1 MLQGQGHGQG
11 VGQGPP
17 IGTGPPGV
25 DVDTIINSLTP
36 LVLGIVGLVVA
47 GVVLYKFFKSD
58 LAAAIAERIRAGIRR
73 RRPKEPATE
82 AIDGSLVVEL
92 QHNVIE
98 MRGQIAELAERLDF
112 AERVLA
118 QKRERSLPG
127 A

>member
-1 MLQGQGHGQG
+1 MLQGQGQG
-11 VGQGPP
+11 YGQGPP

-47 GVVLYKFFKSD
+47 GVVLYRLLKSD
-58 LAAAIAERIRAGIRR
+58 LVAAITERIRAGVRG
-73 RRPKEPATE
+73 RRPEEAPTE

-112 AERVLA
+112 AERLLA

>member
-1 MLQGQGHGQG
+1 M
-11 VGQGPP
+11 VQGP
-17 IGTGPPGV
+17 IATGPPGV

-47 GVVLYKFFKSD
+47 GVVLYRFFKSD
-58 LAAAIAERIRAGIRR
+58 LAKAITERIRAGGRR
-73 RRPKEPATE
+73 GRPKGSATE
-82 AIDGSLVVEL
+82 AIDGAQVVEL

>member
-1 MLQGQGHGQG
+1 MQGVGQG
-11 VGQGPP
+11 VGQGQGP
-17 IGTGPPGV
+17 IATGPPGV

-36 LVLGIVGLVVA
+36 LVLGIVGLVVV
-47 GVVLYKFFKSD
+47 GVVLYRFFKSD
-58 LAAAIAERIRAGIRR
+58 LAAAIAERIRAGVRR
-73 RRPKEPATE
+73 KRSKETPTE
-82 AIDGSLVVEL
+82 AIDGSQVVEL